1 MWISCGEK
9 RIALDRDSWHD
20 HSMQMFDENIQSL
33 DHQSERQIVD
43 EIKSLKEQVT
53 LTVIAHRLTRF
64 KILTGATNLYI
75 VQFWV

>member
-53 LTVIAHRLTRF
+53 LTVIAHRLTSF